1 MQLRYIAS
9 TYVNITMYPLNNY
22 YILIIF
28 LTLLMVMLNNRKSPE
43 TFFQFLKYE
52 SVIQAREIK
61 MYFQAKYVFPCT
73 KHLC

>member
-1 MQLRYIAS
+1 
-9 TYVNITMYPLNNY
+9 
-22 YILIIF
+22 
-28 LTLLMVMLNNRKSPE
+28 MVMLNNRKSPE